1 MSYQHMGWSIDD
13 FMKEEG
19 IFEEAQAQ
27 AVKEVVAWQLAE
39 AMLVQKISKNKMA
52 TLLKTSRSQVDRL
65 LDPTSDIT
73 LANLQRATVIVGRRV
88 SIELV

>member
-1 MSYQHMGWSIDD
+1 MSDQPMGSSIDD

-19 IFEEAQAQ
+19 IFEEA
-27 AVKEVVAWQLAE
+27 VAWQLAE
-39 AMLVQKISKNKMA
+39 AMRVQKISKNKMA
-52 TLLKTSRSQVDRL
+52 TLLKTSRSQVGRL

-73 LANLQRATVIVGRRV
+73 LASLQRAAVMVGRRV

>member
-1 MSYQHMGWSIDD
+1 MSKKHMGSSIDD

-27 AVKEVVAWQLAE
+27 AVKEVVAWQLGE
-39 AMLVQKISKNKMA
+39 AMKQKKISKNKMA
-52 TLLKTSRSQVDRL
+52 TMLKTSRSQVDRL
-65 LDPTSDIT
+65 LDPKNDIT
-73 LANLQRATVIVGRRV
+73 LRSLQRAAAMVGRRV